1 MFADYEGYNDFM
13 LNYTLE
19 GEDSDFGEVTLED
32 AYRLKNG
39 QSGKKYAL
47 EFTERLITNP
57 DYYSTKTFQTS
68 HTNYA
73 AQDEFLLSCELSK
86 ESSKVKPV
94 AMIVDG
100 PWWEREA
107 NDTMNVMVDEY
118 KNDAY
123 AYGTREFGIMP
134 MPQADDGSSAEGN
147 TVACTSGCSLIFMN
161 NASQVKDAAG
171 LFLQFCHSDE
181 GLRIATAE
189 SGVMRPYNY
198 TMTQEYLDKMT
209 PFGRLT
215 YEYNN
220 SAQIVFEELPVSR
233 FLQDEGAKYCSYLY
247 TWVSTVNTSANVAKY
262 FQPGQ
267 EGHSVS
273 EYLKGMAVDPAPWQD
288 AVEEYRF
295 RTEE

>member
-1 MFADYEGYNDFM
+1 
-13 LNYTLE
+13 
-19 GEDSDFGEVTLED
+19 
-32 AYRLKNG
+32 
-39 QSGKKYAL
+39 
-47 EFTERLITNP
+47 
-57 DYYSTKTFQTS
+57 
-68 HTNYA
+68 
-73 AQDEFLLSCELSK
+73 
-86 ESSKVKPV
+86 
-94 AMIVDG
+94 
-100 PWWEREA
+100 
-107 NDTMNVMVDEY
+107 
-118 KNDAY
+118 
-123 AYGTREFGIMP
+123 
-134 MPQADDGSSAEGN
+134 
-147 TVACTSGCSLIFMN
+147 
-161 NASQVKDAAG
+161 
-171 LFLQFCHSDE
+171 
-181 GLRIATAE
+181 
-189 SGVMRPYNY
+189 MRPYNY